1 VSEVASSFPGR
12 TRNGRRRA
20 VLAIYARM
28 PPAAAYAR
36 LPYAYALCPNPY
48 GFSKTFSAP
57 SLRWAIS

>member
-1 VSEVASSFPGR
+1 MVEDGPSWRS
-12 TRNGRRRA
+12 
-20 VLAIYARM
+20 M
-28 PPAAAYAR
+28 PECPRAAAYAR